1 MVRVSMWVL
10 ISWESKRT
18 RERGVER
25 SSGVSVSL
33 FVVRTRELANVDG
46 ENVGE
51 RKVS

>member
-1 MVRVSMWVL
+1 L

-33 FVVRTRELANVDG
+33 FVVRTRLLANAEG
-46 ENVGE
+46 EKDGE